1 MSLGKSDPRIDAF
14 IAKSADFA
22 KPILGHLR
30 KLVHRGCPEAEETLK
45 WGMPHFMYGGELLC
59 GMAAFKAHAAFGFWK
74 GALVTG
80 TPKAGAKA
88 GGKTNGETQ
97 EKGMGQ
103 FGCLTSVKDLPSD
116 KIMLGYIRTAMKLTD
131 EGVKSPTRGKAA
143 KPKPPLKPPAWFL
156 TALKID
162 KAAAKT
168 YAAFSPSK
176 QREYVEWLVDA
187 KTDATREKRLAMAI
201 AWMAEGKE
209 YNWKYKRKAL
219 GGSISASPG

>member
-1 MSLGKSDPRIDAF
+1 LGKPDPRIDAF
-14 IAKSADFA
+14 IDKSADFA

-30 KLVHRGCPEAEETLK
+30 GLVNRVCPEAEETLK

-74 GALVTG
+74 GTLVTG
-80 TPKAGAKA
+80 APKPGAEA
-88 GGKTNGETQ
+88 GGGSGDDTRA
-97 EKGMGQ
+97 KGMGQ

-116 KIMLGYIRTAMKLTD
+116 KIMIGYIRTAMKLTD

-156 TALKID
+156 AALKKN
-162 KAAAKT
+162 KAAAGT

-176 QREYVEWLVDA
+176 RREYVEWLVDA
-187 KTDATREKRLAMAI
+187 KTDATRDKRLAIAL

-209 YNWKYKRKAL
+209 YNWKYKR
-219 GGSISASPG
+219 